1 MHLNVS
7 PSHCKDS
14 DVSVDFLLINLPFRE
29 YLYSQSLQLGL
40 LYVASCLK
48 KEGFTVKVIDDAE
61 LDTASFLA
69 LYKKNRPRILGFHVN
84 TDAVPSVGRVLEML
98 RSEQLLP
105 ELTIFGGPHVTIEDK
120 VLLDQNRGDIVVRG
134 EGELTAIEIGRWF
147 LRGEGKLSDINGIT
161 YKNKNGRIIRNP
173 DRPFIKNLDSLP
185 FPDMSVLVKEPRFTT
200 YKILTGRGCPF
211 HCTFCAEGI
220 NGIKYRF
227 RSPESVLEEIS
238 AMADGKERI
247 YLGIL
252 DDTFLVDRK
261 RVEKIATGL
270 IKKFGGSERVKWF
283 CEGRVDFIIKN
294 PGLFQMLKEAGLVRI
309 QIGIESGNQKVLDM
323 YRKEV
328 KVEEIIQAVEIIKE
342 GGIPSIYGNFII
354 GGPFETVDTISDSID
369 LAAKLIEAAPG
380 RMECASCFLGL
391 YPGTAISK
399 NPAFYGLEEHDPEM
413 MTCISLHHPIATPK
427 GKSKHWVLEQY
438 YRFNHAILKNYQ
450 KVMADVPMEL
460 IEEHLKLREYDVT
473 TKWSD
478 LFLNYPCIKQC
489 EYMSKKRFKADSQIP
504 DEELLKLIPRRSV
517 NLMETTGS
525 GFTVTTHPQGPV
537 ILNEMAGEIYELC
550 SGKYRLGEIIAS
562 IRARNNNLP
571 PEPFYTEQVLELVKD
586 MRRRYLIYYSDI

>member
-1 MHLNVS
+1 M
-7 PSHCKDS
+7 
-14 DVSVDFLLINLPFRE
+14 
-29 YLYSQSLQLGL
+29 
-40 LYVASCLK
+40 ASCLK

-61 LDTASFLA
+61 LDTATFLSH
-69 LYKKNRPRILGFHVN
+69 YKKNRPRILGFHVN
-84 TDAVPSVGRVLEML
+84 TDAVPSVGRVLAIL

-105 ELTIFGGPHVTIEDK
+105 ELIIFGGPHVTIEDN
-120 VLLDQNRGDIVVRG
+120 VLLDQNWGDIVVRG
-134 EGELTAIEIGRWF
+134 EGELTTVEIGNWF
-147 LRGEGKLSDINGIT
+147 LRSEGRLADINGIT
-161 YKNKNGRIIRNP
+161 YKNEDGKIIRNP

-185 FPDMSVLVKEPRFTT
+185 VPDMSVLVKNPRFTT

-227 RSPESVLEEIS
+227 RSPESVLEEIYS
-238 AMADGKERI
+238 MAEDKGRI

-261 RVEKIATGL
+261 RVEKIASGL
-270 IKKFGGSERVKWF
+270 IKKYGGSERIKWF

-294 PGLFQMLKEAGLVRI
+294 PGIFQMLKEAGLVRI
-309 QIGIESGNQKVLDM
+309 QIGIESGNQQVLDM

-354 GGPFETVDTISDSID
+354 GGPFETDDTISESID
-369 LAAKLIEAAPG
+369 LAAKLIETAPG

-399 NPAFYGLEEHDPEM
+399 NPAFYGLDVHDPGM
-413 MTCISLHHPIATPK
+413 MTCISLHHPVATPK

-438 YRFNHAILKNYQ
+438 YRFNHAILIQYQ
-450 KVMADVPMEL
+450 KAMANVPMEL

-478 LFLNYPCIKQC
+478 LFLSYPCIKQC
-489 EYMSKKRFKADSQIP
+489 EYMSKKRFEVDNTIP
-504 DEELLKLIPRRSV
+504 DSELLNLIPRRSV

-525 GFTVTTHPQGPV
+525 GFTVTTHPQGPIV
-537 ILNEMAGEIYELC
+537 LNEMAGEIYELC

-562 IRARNNNLP
+562 IRERNNNLP
-571 PEPFYTEQVLELVKD
+571 PEPFYSKQALELIKD
-586 MRRRYLIYYSDI
+586 LRRRFLIYYSDI